1 MGLYCFHKN
10 PSLEENSELLLMLY
24 RSETSANCTMITLT
38 DGMQCLFPTQQKME
52 KYNKETTEIRVF
64 INGT

>member
-1 MGLYCFHKN
+1 MLLHEN
-10 PSLEENSELLLMLY
+10 PSLEENCELLPTL
-24 RSETSANCTMITLT
+24 RWAETSANCTVIRLT
-38 DGMQCLFPTQQKME
+38 DGMQCLFPTQQKRE

>member
-10 PSLEENSELLLMLY
+10 LSLEENSELLLTLY
-24 RSETSANCTMITLT
+24 WPETPANGTRITLT
-38 DGMQCLFPTQQKME
+38 DGRQCLLPNQHKME
-52 KYNKETTEIRVF
+52 KYNKETTDIRVF